1 RSGAGNLFVAP
12 NPLPRPQAPFPP
24 PFFSLLTPAHD
35 CEALFGAV
43 AVLLVTAVWRLR
55 ADRPPRIDPNIAGL
69 KGLSCTHCAADV
81 PRDDRSRQ
89 AVWAIVCKRERLTFL
104 LEGQHRKNRTEDF
117 LACDLHRVLHLIEYR
132 RADEM
137 D

>member
-1 RSGAGNLFVAP
+1 RNH
-12 NPLPRPQAPFPP
+12 PP
-24 PFFSLLTPAHD
+24 VPHPFFCLRTPPIARQPPS
-35 CEALFGAV
+35 AAPPVLF
-43 AVLLVTAVWRLR
+43 VTAVWRHR

-69 KGLSCTHCAADV
+69 KGLSCAHCAADV